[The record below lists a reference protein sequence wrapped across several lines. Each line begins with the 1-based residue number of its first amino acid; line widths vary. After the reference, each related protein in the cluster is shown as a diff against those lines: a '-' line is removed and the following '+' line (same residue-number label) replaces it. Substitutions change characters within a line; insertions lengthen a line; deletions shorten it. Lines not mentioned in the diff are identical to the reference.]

1 MGQIVTSRHIVVNP
15 NSKYLPSRLPQ
26 VCLLCWGRGHEAKDG
41 ARLIRLLRRGLN
53 FSCYPGPPPGQ
64 IDGERVRGPV
74 WVTRAPVEPR
84 ASLAEPVGDGRLAPR
99 PGACRRVNA
108 GSRTERVSGHAA
120 GRWSAAVRGKPCV
133 SESAEDGVTVTGG
146 ACGPSVPIL
155 ASKEKQQERGP
166 GCREPCCGA
175 DPACGTVCL
184 AEGAS
189 SVADT
194 HFEHRHTPAERAGPR
209 EGRPEGGK
217 YRTLGR
223 ARSDR
228 GATCWM
234 VVPVV
239 AYCVNGGLAPELG
252 TSMVGPGPQSMKD
265 RPAASGETGIP
276 G

>member
-1 MGQIVTSRHIVVNP
+1 MG
-15 NSKYLPSRLPQ
+15 
-26 VCLLCWGRGHEAKDG
+26 
-41 ARLIRLLRRGLN
+41 
-53 FSCYPGPPPGQ
+53 GPAAG
-64 IDGERVRGPV
+64 
-74 WVTRAPVEPR
+74 
-84 ASLAEPVGDGRLAPR
+84 SLAVAP
-99 PGACRRVNA
+99 
-108 GSRTERVSGHAA
+108 TLHA
-120 GRWSAAVRGKPCV
+120 
-133 SESAEDGVTVTGG
+133 
-146 ACGPSVPIL
+146 
-155 ASKEKQQERGP
+155 
-166 GCREPCCGA
+166 
-175 DPACGTVCL
+175 VCL

-228 GATCWM
+228 VATCWM
-234 VVPVV
+234 VVPMV
-239 AYCVNGGLAPELG
+239 AYCMNGALAPELG

>member
-1 MGQIVTSRHIVVNP
+1 MHRSARRPCV
-15 NSKYLPSRLPQ
+15 LEAPQ
-26 VCLLCWGRGHEAKDG
+26 QEGLRAG
-41 ARLIRLLRRGLN
+41 LRRRSAEPHGA
-53 FSCYPGPPPGQ
+53 
-64 IDGERVRGPV
+64 GPV

-84 ASLAEPVGDGRLAPR
+84 ASLAEPVGYGRRAPR

-108 GSRTERVSGHAA
+108 GSRTERVSGHVAGHWTTRRLTGSQPTAA
-120 GRWSAAVRGKPCV
+120 GETGAPPLLPGGCCRADRGKPCV

-194 HFEHRHTPAERAGPR
+194 HFEHRHTPAEQAGPR

-239 AYCVNGGLAPELG
+239 AYCVNGALAPELG

>member
-1 MGQIVTSRHIVVNP
+1 MPGAGLSERAGT
-15 NSKYLPSRLPQ
+15 RLG
-26 VCLLCWGRGHEAKDG
+26 VG
-41 ARLIRLLRRGLN
+41 
-53 FSCYPGPPPGQ
+53 
-64 IDGERVRGPV
+64 
-74 WVTRAPVEPR
+74 PR
-84 ASLAEPVGDGRLAPR
+84 A
-99 PGACRRVNA
+99 
-108 GSRTERVSGHAA
+108 
-120 GRWSAAVRGKPCV
+120 
-133 SESAEDGVTVTGG
+133 SAEDGVTVTGG

-155 ASKEKQQERGP
+155 AGKEKQQERGP

-175 DPACGTVCL
+175 DPACGT
-184 AEGAS
+184 
-189 SVADT
+189 DT

-239 AYCVNGGLAPELG
+239 AYCVNGALAPELG
-252 TSMVGPGPQSMKD
+252 TSMVGPEPQSMKD

-276 G
+276 GRLRLGHANRGTEYRRTADGPGVRHSDAAPP